1 MEATFNWVIVDLKTT
16 SPRILPCRLL
26 SLVGCKNRW
35 LFTRMLT
42 ADQARDNFVDTLL
55 NNNNIHLSILRIG
68 IEFSE
73 ISLPV
78 NTAFQLIHLPY
89 LLNVQIWSRS
99 DFVCSSL
106 LNKVNLELS
115 VVTWNFQ
122 LSFYKKWLREH
133 KSRNSINKKWNAIN
147 SEHAHDIF
155 ICSWVPSITNG
166 IRFKLKNETLPSN
179 LYFSAWPWVHEY
191 DR

>member
-26 SLVGCKNRW
+26 PLVGCKNRW

-122 LSFYKKWLREH
+122 LSFYKKW
-133 KSRNSINKKWNAIN
+133 
-147 SEHAHDIF
+147 SENAHDIF

-179 LYFSAWPWVHEY
+179 SYFSAWPWVHEY

>member
-26 SLVGCKNRW
+26 PLVGCKNRW

-89 LLNVQIWSRS
+89 LLNVQTWSRS

-106 LNKVNLELS
+106 LNKVKWSSLWSLVIFSCPFIKNGWGNIKAG
-115 VVTWNFQ
+115 TQ
-122 LSFYKKWLREH
+122 LI
-133 KSRNSINKKWNAIN
+133 KS
-147 SEHAHDIF
+147 EMQ
-155 ICSWVPSITNG
+155 
-166 IRFKLKNETLPSN
+166 
-179 LYFSAWPWVHEY
+179 
-191 DR
+191 